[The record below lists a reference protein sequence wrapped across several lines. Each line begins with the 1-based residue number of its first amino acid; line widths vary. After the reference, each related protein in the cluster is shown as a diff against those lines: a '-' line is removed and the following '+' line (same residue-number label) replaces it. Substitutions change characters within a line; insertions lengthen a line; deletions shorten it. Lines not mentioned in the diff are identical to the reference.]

1 MKSLVMDVDKRCSQP
16 LLYRPDQNLDG
27 GTVSGTINELGGI
40 IESNT
45 LTERQIQI
53 LELIQKQ
60 PKISYREMIEQLG
73 INKSAIQKHLEAL
86 KDAGWLER
94 IGGTRGY
101 WLVKKEV

>member
-1 MKSLVMDVDKRCSQP
+1 
-16 LLYRPDQNLDG
+16 
-27 GTVSGTINELGGI
+27 
-40 IESNT
+40 

-73 INKSAIQKHLEAL
+73 INKSAIQKHLEVL

-94 IGGTRGY
+94 VGGTRGY